1 MATSEILLIEPI
13 DGLGSEG
20 DQVVVKAGYARNF
33 LLPQKKA
40 VPVTRANRK
49 QIEALQARRAQREA
63 KNLEGAKF
71 LAEKVAG
78 TTFAIAVKTGD
89 SGKMFGAVTAANVF
103 KKIQEAG
110 LGIEK
115 KLVHL
120 EAPIK
125 ELGKHTIS
133 IKLHAEVEAELSFD
147 VVSENPIKEEAEE
160 ASEAE

>member
-20 DQVVVKAGYARNF
+20 DQVVVKAGFARNF
-33 LLPQKKA
+33 LLPTKKA

-49 QIEALQARRAQREA
+49 QVEALKARRASREA
-63 KNLEGAKF
+63 KNLDDAKF
-71 LAEKVAG
+71 LAEKVSA

-103 KKIQEAG
+103 EKIQEAG
-110 LGIEK
+110 LGIDK

-120 EAPIK
+120 PAPIK

-133 IKLHAEVEAELSFD
+133 IKLHADVEAELSFD
-147 VVSENPIKEEAEE
+147 VVSENIISEETDEATSAE
-160 ASEAE
+160 